1 MQNKTSKD
9 VLLAQSAS
17 ALGAGVLGFGIGAM
31 WGNIISSTILN
42 IMILIGAFLHVYGM
56 YIMQMNKAGKNAG
69 TIAKTLWIT
78 AWICLLLI
86 VILFIY
92 LLIK

>member
-1 MQNKTSKD
+1 MQNEASKA

-17 ALGAGVLGFGIGAM
+17 ALGAGILGFGIGAM
-31 WGNIISSTILN
+31 WGNIISNTIR
-42 IMILIGAFLHVYGM
+42 IIIIVTGAFLHVYGM

-86 VILFIY
+86 VILFFY